1 MKKLFPHLVISAL
14 ACSIVVSCSSDKP
27 DPTPADPGTY
37 AIATVEGATPSFTTY
52 FQTVPNLN
60 LTTLDT
66 KAATELTNSSAMW
79 SYGKDLYFSSGAP
92 PTIRKYSLDNTGK
105 LNPAGTLVGD
115 GTRVFS
121 TLAFRSATEAYATVY
136 GQNQIIKF
144 NPTTMQK
151 SGEIDVS
158 SLYRKNSQ
166 GATMS
171 MLMGGSLIR
180 DNKLFIPVHY
190 EAQLR
195 PLIDSVF
202 VAVIDLNVGKLE
214 KLIRDER
221 SNSIYGNSK
230 LIEVMTMDETKN
242 IYLLAAGGG
251 VNNKPSAVLR
261 IKAGETEFDKSYF
274 FDLLKGTGS
283 IYCYG
288 LYYFGAN
295 QAFTARIEPTATTL
309 SGFLYKFY
317 RLDLASQKVI
327 GAVEN
332 VPLTNASVTQVF
344 RQFEANKILFGVQA
358 KDENA
363 VYEYDMTTNTAQRKI
378 KTTGRLS
385 GIENLK

>member
-1 MKKLFPHLVISAL
+1 MKRLFPVLAVSAL
-14 ACSIVVSCSSDKP
+14 AFSIVVSCSPDKP

-37 AIATVEGATPSFTTY
+37 AIATVEGALPNFTTY
-52 FQTVPNLN
+52 FQTIPDLN
-60 LTTLDT
+60 LTSLDT
-66 KAATELTNSSAMW
+66 KAATELANSSAMW
-79 SYGKDLYFSSGAP
+79 SYGKDVYITSGAP
-92 PTIRKYSLDNTGK
+92 PTIRKYSMDNTGN
-105 LNPAGTLVGD
+105 LTLAATLVGD

-144 NPTTMQK
+144 NPATMQK

-171 MLMGGSLIR
+171 MLMGGALIR
-180 DNKLFIPVHY
+180 DDKLFIPVHY
-190 EAQLR
+190 ESRLQ
-195 PLIDSVF
+195 PLIDSAF
-202 VAVIDLNVGKLE
+202 VAVIDMNAGKLE
-214 KLIRDER
+214 KLIRDGR
-221 SNSIYGNSK
+221 SNSVYGNSK
-230 LIEVMTMDETKN
+230 LIEVMTMDESKN
-242 IYLLAAGGG
+242 IYVMAAGGG
-251 VNNKPSAVLR
+251 AAAKPSSVLR
-261 IKAGETEFDKSYF
+261 IKAGETEFDQSYF

-295 QAFTARIEPTATTL
+295 QAFTAVIEPTATTL

-327 GAVEN
+327 GVVEN

-344 RQFEANKILFGVQA
+344 RRFEDKKILFGVQA

-363 VYEYDMTTNTAQRKI
+363 VYEYDMTTNTAQRKF

-385 GIENLK
+385 GLENLK